1 MLVCRL
7 MFVCAPSVNAAMG
20 IRFLQKHCWRFAPP
34 EIMCQ
39 SSRHIIPEGLKLKMS
54 VQFKFLTTAVLKS
67 EVAMFLEIG
76 WTTEKSGVNSQQRPD
91 HLCPHAASC
100 ALVIV
105 SSFPRG

>member
-1 MLVCRL
+1 MYPSALMLVCRL

-76 WTTEKSGVNSQQRPD
+76 WTTEKSGVNSR
-91 HLCPHAASC
+91 PHAASC